1 VGRASNKL
9 TVKYCERKDL
19 APGLYGDGSGLYLQ
33 VSAFNTKAWVF
44 RFMIAGHARKMG
56 LGEFKRLSLAEARKK
71 AQAAYAQVVDGI
83 DPIEA
88 RNAVKAAQAT
98 ERAKFMSFEDCA
110 KQCIGDRAQGWKY
123 GLESK
128 HGKQWISTLETY
140 AYPVIGKLSV
150 DKIDL
155 ALVLKVIKPIWQ
167 DKTETA
173 SRVRQRIEI
182 VLDWAKVHG
191 HRTGDNPARWKGFL
205 DQILPA
211 PSQVS
216 PVQHFAAL
224 PYADLPDF
232 MTKLRQRDSISARAL
247 EFTILTAMRTEATT
261 GAKLS
266 EIDLDSATWTIPA
279 ARLKGKK
286 GKVKRDLVIPLPE
299 RAVQIIK
306 DTPSDGT
313 FVFMGGKAGKGL
325 SNAAMSELLK
335 GMIDPS
341 EATVHGFRSTFKDW
355 ATEQTEYPLEL
366 SEFALAHTVSGKVE
380 AAYRRGDMIEKRRRL
395 MEDWATYCEGR
406 KISGDNVV
414 KIGAR

>member
-1 VGRASNKL
+1 MGRASNKL
-9 TVKYCERKDL
+9 TVKYCEKDL
-19 APGLYGDGSGLYLQ
+19 DPGLYGDGGGLYLQ

-44 RFMIAGHARKMG
+44 RFMIRGRARKMG
-56 LGEFKRLSLAEARKK
+56 LGDFGRLSLAEARKK

-88 RNAVKAAQAT
+88 RNVVKAAQAA
-98 ERAKFMSFEDCA
+98 EQAKFMTFKQCAEQCILDRAPGWKNDKHA
-110 KQCIGDRAQGWKY
+110 KQWAA
-123 GLESK
+123 
-128 HGKQWISTLETY
+128 TLKTY

-150 DKIDL
+150 ADIDL
-155 ALVLKVIKPIWQ
+155 ALVLKIIKPIWQ

-173 SRVRQRIEI
+173 SRVRNRIEI
-182 VLDWAKVHG
+182 ILDWAKVHG
-191 HRTGDNPARWKGFL
+191 HRSGDNPARWKGFL

-216 PVQHFAAL
+216 PVKHFAAL

-232 MTKLRQRDSISARAL
+232 MTKLRQRNSISARAL

-286 GKVKRDLVIPLPE
+286 GKVKRDLVIPLPA

-306 DTPSDGT
+306 DTPSDGA
-313 FVFMGGKAGKGL
+313 FVFMGGKAGRGL

-395 MEDWATYCEGR
+395 MEDWATYCEGGTV
-406 KISGDNVV
+406 SGDNV
-414 KIGAR
+414 ISIRGATR